1 MVAKT
6 IHRSVAILLL
16 AFVVSHLLVHLT
28 AVISADH
35 HMAALD
41 FVQAA
46 YRHPIAESI
55 LVFAILTQ
63 IVTGARRLR
72 FRNIAGWALLQVISG
87 CYLLVF
93 LFMHTS
99 AALYTHHVFGLE
111 TDFYWAAG
119 SLHFSPIKYGF
130 AVYYFAAVLSVFVHI
145 AAAVHFGW
153 QSAPKHLVIGL
164 PILGAGIAAL
174 IVSAFAGVFYDIEIN
189 DDVKAYYEQ
198 SFGDLESPPKSE

>member
-1 MVAKT
+1 MIAKT
-6 IHRSVAILLL
+6 IHRTVAILLL
-16 AFVVSHLLVHLT
+16 AFVAIHLIVHLT
-28 AVISADH
+28 AVISADY

-41 FVQAA
+41 IVQAV
-46 YRHPIAESI
+46 YRHPVAESI
-55 LVFAILTQ
+55 LVIAILTQ

-72 FRNIAGWALLQVISG
+72 FRNIGGWARLQVISG
-87 CYLLVF
+87 CYLLIF

-130 AVYYFAAVLSVFVHI
+130 AVYYFAAVLAVFVHI

-153 QSAPKHLVIGL
+153 TKAPKLLVIGL
-164 PILGAGIAAL
+164 PILGACIAAL
-174 IVSAFAGVFYDIEIN
+174 IVSAFAGAFYDIEIN

-198 SFGDLESPPKSE
+198 SFGDLEPPTKTK